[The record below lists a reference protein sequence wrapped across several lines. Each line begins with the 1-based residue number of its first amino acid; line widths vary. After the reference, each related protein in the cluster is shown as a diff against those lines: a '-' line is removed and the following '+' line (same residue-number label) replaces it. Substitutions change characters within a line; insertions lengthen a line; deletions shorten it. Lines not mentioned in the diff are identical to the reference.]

1 MRFRPLL
8 RTSFNAQMTSGR
20 RRLRSSAALR
30 AWQMKTITEYEV
42 LSYLQE
48 DLPPDVLQ
56 AMARKFTT
64 LRASAPQP
72 QMMLGTLWSEATASS
87 QDLENALLMFSRECS
102 GPH

>member
-1 MRFRPLL
+1 ML

-42 LSYLQE
+42 LLSSPE
-48 DLPPDVLQ
+48 ALPLDVLQ

-64 LRASAPQP
+64 LRASAQ
-72 QMMLGTLWSEATASS
+72 QNRMTLGTLWSEATASF

>member
-1 MRFRPLL
+1 ML

-42 LSYLQE
+42 LSFLQE

-64 LRASAPQP
+64 LRASAPQNR
-72 QMMLGTLWSEATASS
+72 MTLGTLWSEATASS
-87 QDLENALLMFSRECS
+87 QDLENALQMFSKECS